1 MCIRTRGIAVP
12 KPFLLPQEAD
22 LDSLSHFQSYT
33 LRLAALRF
41 SKLASLPVYPSHLH
55 LESLTMKFFATV
67 SLLAGLGA
75 ALPTALEVIP
85 TEEGIQARQ
94 TSSSTRNEL
103 QTGGTCPPVIF
114 IFARGSTESG
124 NLVYMHP

>member
-1 MCIRTRGIAVP
+1 
-12 KPFLLPQEAD
+12 
-22 LDSLSHFQSYT
+22 
-33 LRLAALRF
+33 
-41 SKLASLPVYPSHLH
+41 
-55 LESLTMKFFATV
+55 MKFFATV

>member
-1 MCIRTRGIAVP
+1 
-12 KPFLLPQEAD
+12 
-22 LDSLSHFQSYT
+22 
-33 LRLAALRF
+33 
-41 SKLASLPVYPSHLH
+41 
-55 LESLTMKFFATV
+55 MKFFATV

-75 ALPTALEVIP
+75 ALPTALEVVP

-94 TSSSTRNEL
+94 TSSDTRNEL

-124 NLVYMHP
+124 NLVYIHP